1 MVERV
6 LKGHKSKL
14 TEIYNISHANTKIE
28 LRRDI
33 FEKYWICLCWCIIL
47 AQSFIIYYFYI
58 LLLFTSRIEATFTTP
73 YVIYLVT
80 CGKQGVGSMEKLPA
94 RISNYYSHIR
104 KKRRT
109 NKIAIHFQEAE
120 NHTEEDMN
128 IQIIDQLL
136 SILGNQEESTIKLKR
151 VEGFWQAHLRTVGEN
166 GLNTIDEL
174 LRN

>member
-1 MVERV
+1 MCY
-6 LKGHKSKL
+6 
-14 TEIYNISHANTKIE
+14 IYK
-28 LRRDI
+28 
-33 FEKYWICLCWCIIL
+33 
-47 AQSFIIYYFYI
+47 
-58 LLLFTSRIEATFTTP
+58 
-73 YVIYLVT
+73 
-80 CGKQGVGSMEKLPA
+80 KLPT

-128 IQIIDQLL
+128 IQIIDRLL
-136 SILGNQEESTIKLKR
+136 SIPGNQEESTIKLKR

-174 LRN
+174 LRNLLGKKFKQLRRVFNPY